1 MSVLG
6 GKISR
11 FCPDPGDLYKYIG
24 SRKSLVLGCFLPL
37 PGVTRF
43 GGSWGLSTQVKCEM
57 YGSSGRTSNRLF
69 HFTAASGEKVRQ
81 SEIRFGYKICFARAR
96 LTFRD
101 GGIWPSLFAESN
113 SSRESKTKT
122 SSTMIDDSI
131 DALHHDACVNGLFFV
146 NRWVSGYLCSADPV
160 TMIQKRIILRKEWR
174 AQTEMIG

>member
-1 MSVLG
+1 MPGPGGPVQIYRVPKIASFGVFFTSSRGDTVWGVLG
-6 GKISR
+6 ALLK
-11 FCPDPGDLYKYIG
+11 
-24 SRKSLVLGCFLPL
+24 
-37 PGVTRF
+37 
-43 GGSWGLSTQVKCEM
+43 VKCEM

-174 AQTEMIG
+174 ISNVNDFSNVGTYA